1 MGQKATHRNVRSTSG
16 KRGGKKEGKVFQEKT
31 LTATINLHKGLHKST
46 FKKKAPNAVKKVKEL
61 VRRTMYTQDV
71 RLDQVLNQHL
81 WRNGIRNLDRRLNIV
96 MERKKNENEDA
107 KEKFYTLVKLNLN

>member
-1 MGQKATHRNVRSTSG
+1 
-16 KRGGKKEGKVFQEKT
+16 
-31 LTATINLHKGLHKST
+31 
-46 FKKKAPNAVKKVKEL
+46 
-61 VRRTMYTQDV
+61 MYTQDV

>member
-1 MGQKATHRNVRSTSG
+1 MGKKATHRNVRSTSG

-61 VRRTMYTQDV
+61 VRRTMYTQ
-71 RLDQVLNQHL
+71 VLNQHL